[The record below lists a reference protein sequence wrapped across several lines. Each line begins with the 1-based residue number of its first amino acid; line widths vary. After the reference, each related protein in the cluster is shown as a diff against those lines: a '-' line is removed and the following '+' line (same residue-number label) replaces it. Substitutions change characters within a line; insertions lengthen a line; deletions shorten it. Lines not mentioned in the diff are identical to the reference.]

1 MSLSKVLRGEE
12 AEGMTRWELPRM
24 GGERAA
30 AAAEPETEAE
40 EGPARAPTAEELEG
54 LRQRTR
60 DEGYAEGR
68 ESGYQAG
75 YDAGYKAGERE
86 ARKLEQEQKNKLQTL
101 QALVDA
107 QAQPLQQL
115 DDEVHDELVR
125 LVLILARQVIRRE
138 LVTQPGEIL
147 PVVREAVAQLP
158 MGARDICV
166 HVNPDD
172 HRFLAELLGEADEE
186 RAWRLVDDP
195 GLSRGGCRVEAERTR
210 VDATLERR
218 LAQLASQLLGG
229 RAEDLE
235 GDLVRADA
243 PPAAEEADPRAGGA
257 PDPAEAPETTDQTS
271 TEDETST
278 EGETATQAADDES
291 AHEPVPGS
299 GIEDAGPAPSGDA
312 PVDDTGEGDDADVA
326 GNDHSGAAGE
336 PDEEAP

>member
-12 AEGMTRWELPRM
+12 AEGMTRWELPRV

-30 AAAEPETEAE
+30 AAAQPEPESE
-40 EGPARAPTAEELEG
+40 EGPDRLPTAEELEG

-86 ARKLEQEQKNKLQTL
+86 ARKLEKEQHNKLETL
-101 QALVDA
+101 QALIDA
-107 QAQPLQQL
+107 QARPLQQV

-125 LVLILARQVIRRE
+125 LTLILARQVIRRE

-147 PVVREAVAQLP
+147 PVVREAVALLP
-158 MGARDICV
+158 MGARDIRV
-166 HVNPDD
+166 HVNPED
-172 HRFLAELLGEADEE
+172 HRFLAELLGDAEE
-186 RAWRLVDDP
+186 DRAWRLVDDP
-195 GLSRGGCRVEAERTR
+195 SLSRGGCRVEAERTR

-235 GDLVRADA
+235 GDLIRADA
-243 PPAAEEADPRAGGA
+243 PSDEDGGN
-257 PDPAEAPETTDQTS
+257 P
-271 TEDETST
+271 
-278 EGETATQAADDES
+278 QAADQPEASETADES
-291 AHEPVPGS
+291 AAE
-299 GIEDAGPAPSGDA
+299 AGASTPAGDD
-312 PVDDTGEGDDADVA
+312 PPGDDATQSGHAEASVHEKSREPSA
-326 GNDHSGAAGE
+326 GDETQDTDADATSSDDSGTSGE